1 MYNFTN
7 SSIMYILCNY
17 SKPLMYAYAL
27 QEIGKD
33 KVHKYVGQE
42 PSGEFCR
49 LNLYTIS
56 KDSVMT

>member
-1 MYNFTN
+1 
-7 SSIMYILCNY
+7 MYILCNY